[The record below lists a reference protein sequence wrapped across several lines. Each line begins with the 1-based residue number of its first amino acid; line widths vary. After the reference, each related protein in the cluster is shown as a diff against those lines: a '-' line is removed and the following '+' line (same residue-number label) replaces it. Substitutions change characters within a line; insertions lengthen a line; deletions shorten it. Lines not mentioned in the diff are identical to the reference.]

1 MKRIIRNVGLLLGG
15 VLVAMTL
22 FGCDNLKSP
31 PEERLADEL
40 CQKIIDALPKDDADA
55 LKKILAPE
63 VLETDDLQVGIEY
76 CMQLYNG
83 TLISF
88 ESHGSHYQSVLGVGR
103 SEKIVARYDIETD
116 TENYVLYFNHFM
128 LNKDNQDLEGI
139 YSLKLVTA
147 ESEKDESNPG
157 LDSDE
162 RKVIGIY
169 NPEWD

>member
-1 MKRIIRNVGLLLGG
+1 M
-15 VLVAMTL
+15 
-22 FGCDNLKSP
+22 
-31 PEERLADEL
+31 
-40 CQKIIDALPKDDADA
+40 
-55 LKKILAPE
+55 APSIK
-63 VLETDDLQVGIEY
+63 TDDLQVGIEY

>member
-1 MKRIIRNVGLLLGG
+1 MNAPYPLKPIKTF
-15 VLVAMTL
+15 VA
-22 FGCDNLKSP
+22 G
-31 PEERLADEL
+31 A
-40 CQKIIDALPKDDADA
+40 AAW
-55 LKKILAPE
+55 
-63 VLETDDLQVGIEY
+63 
-76 CMQLYNG
+76 YN
-83 TLISF
+83 
-88 ESHGSHYQSVLGVGR
+88 
-103 SEKIVARYDIETD
+103 
-116 TENYVLYFNHFM
+116 VLYFNHFM

>member
-1 MKRIIRNVGLLLGG
+1 MD
-15 VLVAMTL
+15 
-22 FGCDNLKSP
+22 F
-31 PEERLADEL
+31 
-40 CQKIIDALPKDDADA
+40 
-55 LKKILAPE
+55 
-63 VLETDDLQVGIEY
+63 
-76 CMQLYNG
+76 
-83 TLISF
+83 F
-88 ESHGSHYQSVLGVGR
+88 LGVQ
-103 SEKIVARYDIETD
+103 
-116 TENYVLYFNHFM
+116 LHFTIN